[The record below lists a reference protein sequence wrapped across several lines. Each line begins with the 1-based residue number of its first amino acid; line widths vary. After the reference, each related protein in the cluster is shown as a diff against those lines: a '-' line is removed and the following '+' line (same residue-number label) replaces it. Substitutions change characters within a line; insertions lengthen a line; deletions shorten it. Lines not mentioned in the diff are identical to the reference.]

1 MTLTHS
7 CVAILCMGICVCRSW
22 CSPSPAPPSSPA
34 SVDLGLGAPSSVR
47 SAGRTGV
54 GEEHLDLWYAL
65 VEWVS
70 ESETLDSGVVLA
82 WDSEEVGERVLALP
96 HCPALSD
103 TLAVRQAERKAKRI
117 EAARAKQAQLRAAA
131 AEKEMKA
138 AGADAPTPLELQPLH
153 AADAPSTPTA
163 ATAAAAAAS
172 PAARP
177 SSGASHSFALA
188 PLPSHVTI
196 PFALAQELL
205 GVDRSLAALRH
216 STVPSRVSEDAFW
229 DAYFAAVLATVRQHV
244 LSLQQPPEQ
253 LQDTNPALESIG
265 QAQTAAQK

>member
-1 MTLTHS
+1 M
-7 CVAILCMGICVCRSW
+7 CCW
-22 CSPSPAPPSSPA
+22 WFPSPAPPSSPTA
-34 SVDLGLGAPSSVR
+34 VDLGLGAPSSVR

-163 ATAAAAAAS
+163 ATAATAAAAS

-253 LQDTNPALESIG
+253 LQDTNPALESR
-265 QAQTAAQK
+265 AAQK